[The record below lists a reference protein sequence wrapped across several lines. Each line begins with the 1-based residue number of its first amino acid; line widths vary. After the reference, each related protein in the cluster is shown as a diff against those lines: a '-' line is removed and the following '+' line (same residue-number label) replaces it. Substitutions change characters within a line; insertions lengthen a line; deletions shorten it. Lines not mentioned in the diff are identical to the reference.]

1 MIDKN
6 LRMRHSDATKQ
17 IKAKLVR
24 SQRNV
29 IMFNVVSDI
38 RFIYMCRERKSES
51 EVKEI
56 VRQNVFTFDKAK
68 GISY

>member
-1 MIDKN
+1 
-6 LRMRHSDATKQ
+6 
-17 IKAKLVR
+17 
-24 SQRNV
+24 
-29 IMFNVVSDI
+29 MFNVVSDI
-38 RFIYMCRERKSES
+38 SFIYMCKERKGES